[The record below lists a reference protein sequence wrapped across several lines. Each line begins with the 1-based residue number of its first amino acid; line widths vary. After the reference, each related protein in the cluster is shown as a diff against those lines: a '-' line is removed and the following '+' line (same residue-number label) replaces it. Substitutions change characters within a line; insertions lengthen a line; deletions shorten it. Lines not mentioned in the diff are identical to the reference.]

1 MFLSLIAAGII
12 QLLRNN
18 ESMQCSIKRVYAGS
32 NDGLIEATI
41 GVPFYKRDDVC
52 WGINLFCEDR
62 VRRQIPVIASEI

>member
-1 MFLSLIAAGII
+1 
-12 QLLRNN
+12 
-18 ESMQCSIKRVYAGS
+18 MQCSIKRVYAGS

-62 VRRQIPVIASEI
+62 VRRRIPVIASEI